1 MKTAKIIIALLAAVA
16 VSVVISVSVEAA
28 ERRLALV
35 IGNADY
41 KNAPLKKP
49 VNDARA
55 MEKTL
60 KSLGFTVWKGE
71 DLSFQQM
78 MKSVEDFGDELLKG
92 GGVGLFYYSGH
103 GTQHNGRNF
112 LIPVNETITRENEIQ
127 YKSVDAGLVLAKMEN
142 ARNRLNIVIL
152 DACRTSPIVRSS
164 RNPAQ
169 GLVHMD
175 APTGTI
181 IAYATSPGKTA
192 SDGSGS
198 NGLYT
203 SELIRQMRVP
213 GVGIEDMFKTVRK
226 EVRGR
231 SNGDQIPWESTSLE
245 GSFYF
250 ADSGSI
256 ATEKPKPSET
266 APVEKPSLQSAQ
278 KSKYRLR
285 SVPITTNNPE
295 TDFKLNSNWQPLEY
309 VQNDFKNNGDGT
321 ITDRATGLMWQKSGS
336 PDSMNYE
343 DAKAYIENLNRE
355 GLSGYKDWRLPTVD
369 ELKSLL
375 TSDKQSNDL
384 YINPI
389 IDKAQRLCWTSD
401 QRSFGRAWDVNFTVG
416 SVHWSIYLF
425 YIRAVRSLK

>member
-1 MKTAKIIIALLAAVA
+1 MKRTVILFAVMA
-16 VSVVISVSVEAA
+16 VSVVFSISSEAT
-28 ERRLALV
+28 EKRLALV
-35 IGNADY
+35 IGNAAY
-41 KNAPLKKP
+41 QNAPLKNP

-103 GTQHNGRNF
+103 GMQHNGRNF
-112 LIPVNETITRENEIQ
+112 LIPVNENITRENEIQ

-152 DACRTSPIVRSS
+152 DACRTSPIVRSA

-226 EVRGR
+226 EVRVR

-256 ATEKPKPSET
+256 ATEKPMP
-266 APVEKPSLQSAQ
+266 AQ
-278 KSKYRLR
+278 KPKYRLR
-285 SVPITTNNPE
+285 SEPMTVSKDE
-295 TDFKLNSNWQPLEY
+295 SWKVFKLKKNEKDRIPVEY
-309 VQNDFKNNGDGT
+309 IENDFKDNGDST

-336 PDSMNYE
+336 DKSLTYDNT
-343 DAKAYIENLNRE
+343 KLYIQEFNSKNFA
-355 GLSGYKDWRLPTVD
+355 GYTNWRLPTVD

-375 TSDKQSNDL
+375 TTNKQSDNL

-389 IDKAQRLCWTSD
+389 FDKKQKFCWTSD
-401 QRSFGRAWDVNFTVG
+401 QQPISDVAWLINFDKCAVRYWYY
-416 SVHWSIYLF
+416 SKYVYV
-425 YIRAVRSLK
+425 RAVRSLK